1 MGAVVQSI
9 WALLRRSGVLNVG
22 ILDVL
27 DVLELDVLAR
37 MRLVDLVWRTFFQG
51 VVL

>member
-22 ILDVL
+22 IL